1 MTVRYLSFF
10 IAIMCA
16 VPMLAFAYGPTF
28 VETPRQNEVMPLRE
42 PKIAKDFYGR
52 LEGYPHMYEFATKE
66 PIRLAVGISVPD
78 NESSRD
84 NVSGIVLFVNKNGSV
99 REVARLRAREAS
111 WESYYEIWGGDSYRK
126 GGSFETNLEPG
137 TYRIEVSTPDNIG
150 TYVLH
155 VGTEKA
161 FPLFNYFSYLGK
173 VAEVKMFFGKSPIRI
188 VESPLVYGPV
198 LISAFALMAFF
209 IRQRRKAGVQ

>member
-1 MTVRYLSFF
+1 MKVRYFSFF
-10 IAIMCA
+10 IAIVCA
-16 VPMLAFAYGPTF
+16 MPVLAFAYGPTF

-42 PKIAKDFYGR
+42 PKIAKDFYGK

-66 PIRLAVGISVPD
+66 PIRLSVGISVPD
-78 NESSRD
+78 IESSRD

-99 REVARLRAREAS
+99 REISRLRAREAS
-111 WESYYEIWGGDSYRK
+111 WEPYFEIWGGDSYRQ

-137 TYRIEVSTPDNIG
+137 TYRIEVSTPENIG

-161 FPLFNYFSYLGK
+161 FPLFSYFSYLGK
-173 VAEVKMFFGKSPIRI
+173 VAEVKAFFGKSPIRI

-198 LISAFALMAFF
+198 LITLLALAAFF
-209 IRQRRKAGVQ
+209 VRKRRTGGVQ